1 MNWLFFSIATALL
14 WGTAELFY
22 KKGAQPDEKYSHLKI
37 SVWVGVVMGAHAI
50 YTLLTQDIG
59 YNPANLLIYLPV
71 SLFYIFSMTFSY
83 FGMRFLEESISDP
96 IENTAGVICVL
107 LFAIFMGDEFS
118 ALTWIAVA
126 VITLGVVGVS
136 YIENRGETPRKKLL
150 GKKLAIV
157 AFCMPFVYA
166 LLDAFGTFLDDAF
179 FLVEDIANAPFV
191 DVTEETIEAV
201 ANPSYELP
209 FALFALFMGDEF
221 SWLTWLSVGVITVG
235 VVGVSYLE
243 NHGETTRK
251 KNYGKALAII
261 SFCMPFVYAL
271 LDAFGTFLD
280 DAFFLIEDVASSPL
294 VDVTE
299 ETIEAV
305 ANTSYELTFALFAL
319 CLFIFMK
326 SKKVKFGSVPQ
337 HKDKI
342 LAAVFET
349 AGQFTYVYALG
360 GVDAVAAP
368 ILSSVCVVSLLL
380 SRIFLKEK
388 LSWKTYAFIAVVIV
402 GILLL
407 AVSEEL

>member
-1 MNWLFFSIATALL
+1 MSWLLFSVATALL

-22 KKGAQPDEKYSHLKI
+22 KKGARPDEKYSHLKI
-37 SVWVGVVMGAHAI
+37 CVWVGVVMGAHAI
-50 YTLLTQDIG
+50 FTLLTQDIG
-59 YNPANLLIYLPV
+59 YNPVNLIVYAPV
-71 SLFYIFSMTFSY
+71 SLFYIISMAFSY

-118 ALTWIAVA
+118 LLTWIAVG
-126 VITLGVVGVS
+126 VITVGVVGVS
-136 YIENRGETPRKKLL
+136 YLENAGETPRKKTL
-150 GKKLAIV
+150 GKRLAIIS
-157 AFCMPFVYA
+157 FCMPFLYA

-179 FLVEDIANAPFV
+179 FLVEDIAA
-191 DVTEETIEAV
+191 T
-201 ANPSYELP
+201 
-209 FALFALFMGDEF
+209 
-221 SWLTWLSVGVITVG
+221 
-235 VVGVSYLE
+235 
-243 NHGETTRK
+243 
-251 KNYGKALAII
+251 
-261 SFCMPFVYAL
+261 
-271 LDAFGTFLD
+271 
-280 DAFFLIEDVASSPL
+280 PL

-319 CLFIFMK
+319 GLFIFMK
-326 SKKVKFGSVPQ
+326 AKKVKFGPVKQ

-407 AVSEEL
+407 AVAEEL

>member
-1 MNWLFFSIATALL
+1 MSWLFFSIATALL

-22 KKGAQPDEKYSHLKI
+22 KKGARPDEKYSHLKI
-37 SVWVGVVMGAHAI
+37 CVWVGIVMGAHAI
-50 YTLLTQDIG
+50 FTLLTQDIN
-59 YNPANLLIYLPV
+59 YNPINLLVYLPV
-71 SLFYIFSMTFSY
+71 SLFYIISMAFSY

-126 VITLGVVGVS
+126 IIAVGVVGVG
-136 YIENRGETPRKKLL
+136 YMENHGETPRKKKY
-150 GKKLAIV
+150 GKTLAVI

-179 FLVEDIANAPFV
+179 FLVEDIAS
-191 DVTEETIEAV
+191 T
-201 ANPSYELP
+201 
-209 FALFALFMGDEF
+209 
-221 SWLTWLSVGVITVG
+221 
-235 VVGVSYLE
+235 
-243 NHGETTRK
+243 
-251 KNYGKALAII
+251 
-261 SFCMPFVYAL
+261 
-271 LDAFGTFLD
+271 
-280 DAFFLIEDVASSPL
+280 PL

-305 ANTSYELTFALFAL
+305 ANTSYELTFAAFAL
-319 CLFIFMK
+319 ILFIFMK
-326 SKKVKFGSVPQ
+326 VKKVGFGPVPQ

-368 ILSSVCVVSLLL
+368 ILSSVCVVSLVL

-407 AVSEEL
+407 AVAEEL

>member
-1 MNWLFFSIATALL
+1 MSWLFFSIATALL

-22 KKGAQPDEKYSHLKI
+22 KKGALPNEKYSHLKI
-37 SVWVGVVMGAHAI
+37 CVWVGIVMGAHAVF
-50 YTLLTQDIG
+50 TLLTQDIH
-59 YNPANLLIYLPV
+59 YNPVNLLIYLPV
-71 SLFYIFSMTFSY
+71 SLFYIISMAFSY

-96 IENTAGVICVL
+96 IENTAGVICAL
-107 LFAIFMGDEFS
+107 LFVIFLQEEIS
-118 ALTWIAVA
+118 PLTWVA
-126 VITLGVVGVS
+126 IGIITVGVLGVS
-136 YIENRGETPRKKLL
+136 FLENHGETTRKKIL

-201 ANPSYELP
+201 AN
-209 FALFALFMGDEF
+209 
-221 SWLTWLSVGVITVG
+221 
-235 VVGVSYLE
+235 
-243 NHGETTRK
+243 
-251 KNYGKALAII
+251 
-261 SFCMPFVYAL
+261 
-271 LDAFGTFLD
+271 
-280 DAFFLIEDVASSPL
+280 
-294 VDVTE
+294 
-299 ETIEAV
+299 
-305 ANTSYELTFALFAL
+305 TSYELTFALFAL
-319 CLFIFMK
+319 GLYIFMK
-326 SKKVKFGSVPQ
+326 TKKVKFGPVPQ

-360 GVDAVAAP
+360 GVDAIAAP

-388 LSWKTYAFIAVVIV
+388 LNWKTYVFIGVVIF
-402 GILLL
+402 GILLM

>member
-1 MNWLFFSIATALL
+1 MSWLFFSVATALL

-37 SVWVGVVMGAHAI
+37 CVWVGVVMGAHAVF
-50 YTLLTQDIG
+50 TLLTQDIG
-59 YNPANLLIYLPV
+59 YNPVNLLVYLPV
-71 SLFYIFSMTFSY
+71 SLFYIISMAFSY

-118 ALTWIAVA
+118 LLTWIAVG
-126 VITLGVVGVS
+126 VITVGVVGVS
-136 YIENRGETPRKKLL
+136 FLENSGETPRKKKL
-150 GKKLAIV
+150 GKTLAIV
-157 AFCMPFVYA
+157 SFCMPFVYA

-179 FLVEDIANAPFV
+179 FLVEDITA
-191 DVTEETIEAV
+191 T
-201 ANPSYELP
+201 
-209 FALFALFMGDEF
+209 
-221 SWLTWLSVGVITVG
+221 
-235 VVGVSYLE
+235 
-243 NHGETTRK
+243 
-251 KNYGKALAII
+251 
-261 SFCMPFVYAL
+261 
-271 LDAFGTFLD
+271 
-280 DAFFLIEDVASSPL
+280 PL

-319 CLFIFMK
+319 CLFVFMK
-326 SKKVKFGSVPQ
+326 AKNVKFGPVPQ

-388 LSWKTYAFIAVVIV
+388 LSWKTYAFIGVVIF

-407 AVSEEL
+407 AVAEEL

>member
-1 MNWLFFSIATALL
+1 MSWLFFSVATALL

-22 KKGAQPDEKYSHLKI
+22 KKGARPDEKYSHLKI
-37 SVWVGVVMGAHAI
+37 CVWVGIVMGAHAI
-50 YTLLTQDIG
+50 FTLVTQDIN
-59 YNPANLLIYLPV
+59 YNPVNLLVYLPV
-71 SLFYIFSMTFSY
+71 SLFYIISMAFSY

-118 ALTWIAVA
+118 LLTWTAVG
-126 VITLGVVGVS
+126 VITVGVVGVS
-136 YIENRGETPRKKLL
+136 YMENAGETPRKKTY

-157 AFCMPFVYA
+157 AFIMPFLYA
-166 LLDAFGTFLDDAF
+166 LLDAVGTFLDDAF
-179 FLVEDIANAPFV
+179 FLVEDIANAPF
-191 DVTEETIEAV
+191 
-201 ANPSYELP
+201 
-209 FALFALFMGDEF
+209 
-221 SWLTWLSVGVITVG
+221 
-235 VVGVSYLE
+235 
-243 NHGETTRK
+243 
-251 KNYGKALAII
+251 
-261 SFCMPFVYAL
+261 
-271 LDAFGTFLD
+271 
-280 DAFFLIEDVASSPL
+280 

-326 SKKVKFGSVPQ
+326 SKKVKFGPVPQ

-388 LSWKTYAFIAVVIV
+388 LNWKTYAFITVVIV

-407 AVSEEL
+407 AVAEEL

>member
-1 MNWLFFSIATALL
+1 MSWLFFSIATALL

-22 KKGAQPDEKYSHLKI
+22 KKGARPDEKYSHLKI
-37 SVWVGVVMGAHAI
+37 SVWVGVVMGLHAI

-59 YNPANLLIYLPV
+59 YNPMNLLIYLPV

-83 FGMRFLEESISDP
+83 FGMRFIEESISDP

-118 ALTWIAVA
+118 LLTWIAVA
-126 VITLGVVGVS
+126 VITVGVVGVS
-136 YIENRGETPRKKLL
+136 YMENKGETPRKKAL

-166 LLDAFGTFLDDAF
+166 LLDAVGTFLDDAF

-201 ANPSYELP
+201 AN
-209 FALFALFMGDEF
+209 
-221 SWLTWLSVGVITVG
+221 
-235 VVGVSYLE
+235 
-243 NHGETTRK
+243 
-251 KNYGKALAII
+251 
-261 SFCMPFVYAL
+261 
-271 LDAFGTFLD
+271 
-280 DAFFLIEDVASSPL
+280 
-294 VDVTE
+294 
-299 ETIEAV
+299 
-305 ANTSYELTFALFAL
+305 TSYELTFALFAL
-319 CLFIFMK
+319 GLFIFMK
-326 SKKVKFGSVPQ
+326 AKGVKFGPVPQ

-407 AVSEEL
+407 AVAEEL

>member
-1 MNWLFFSIATALL
+1 MSWLFFAIATAVL

-22 KKGAQPDEKYSHLKI
+22 KKGAQPNEKYSHLKI
-37 SVWVGVVMGAHAI
+37 CVWVGVVMGAHAI
-50 YTLLTQDIG
+50 FTLLTQDIN
-59 YNPANLLIYLPV
+59 YNPINLLVYAPV
-71 SLFYIFSMTFSY
+71 SLFYIISMAFSY
-83 FGMRFLEESISDP
+83 FGMRFIEESISDP

-118 ALTWIAVA
+118 VLTWVA
-126 VITLGVVGVS
+126 VGIIAIGVVGVG
-136 YIENRGETPRKKLL
+136 YLENKGETTRKKTY

-179 FLVEDIANAPFV
+179 FLVED
-191 DVTEETIEAV
+191 V
-201 ANPSYELP
+201 AN
-209 FALFALFMGDEF
+209 
-221 SWLTWLSVGVITVG
+221 T
-235 VVGVSYLE
+235 
-243 NHGETTRK
+243 
-251 KNYGKALAII
+251 
-261 SFCMPFVYAL
+261 
-271 LDAFGTFLD
+271 
-280 DAFFLIEDVASSPL
+280 PL

-319 CLFIFMK
+319 ILFIFMK
-326 SKKVKFGSVPQ
+326 AKKVEFGPVKQ

-388 LSWKTYAFIAVVIV
+388 LSWKTYLFIGIVIV

-407 AVSEEL
+407 AVAEEL

>member
-1 MNWLFFSIATALL
+1 MSWLFFSVATALL

-22 KKGAQPDEKYSHLKI
+22 KKGAQPNEKYSHLKI
-37 SVWVGVVMGAHAI
+37 CIWVGIVMGAHAI
-50 YTLLTQDIG
+50 FTLLTQDIG

-71 SLFYIFSMTFSY
+71 SAFYIISMAFSY

-118 ALTWIAVA
+118 LLTWIAVG
-126 VITLGVVGVS
+126 VITIGVVGVS
-136 YIENRGETPRKKLL
+136 YMENAGETPRKKTY

-157 AFCMPFVYA
+157 AFIMPFLYA
-166 LLDAFGTFLDDAF
+166 LLDAVGTFLDDAF

-201 ANPSYELP
+201 AN
-209 FALFALFMGDEF
+209 
-221 SWLTWLSVGVITVG
+221 
-235 VVGVSYLE
+235 
-243 NHGETTRK
+243 
-251 KNYGKALAII
+251 
-261 SFCMPFVYAL
+261 
-271 LDAFGTFLD
+271 
-280 DAFFLIEDVASSPL
+280 
-294 VDVTE
+294 
-299 ETIEAV
+299 
-305 ANTSYELTFALFAL
+305 TSYELTFALFAL
-319 CLFIFMK
+319 GLFLFLK
-326 SKKVKFGSVPQ
+326 AKKVPFGPMPQ
-337 HKDKI
+337 HKDKL

-388 LSWKTYAFIAVVIV
+388 LSWKTYAFITVVII

-407 AVSEEL
+407 AVAEEL

>member
-1 MNWLFFSIATALL
+1 MSWLFFSIATALL

-22 KKGAQPDEKYSHLKI
+22 KKGAQPGEKYSHLKI
-37 SVWVGVVMGAHAI
+37 CVWVGIVMGAHAI
-50 YTLLTQDIG
+50 FTLLTQDIG
-59 YNPANLLIYLPV
+59 YNPINLLVYLPV
-71 SLFYIFSMTFSY
+71 SLFYIISMAFSY

-107 LFAIFMGDEFS
+107 LFALFMGDEFS
-118 ALTWIAVA
+118 WLTWVAVA
-126 VITLGVVGVS
+126 VIAVGVVGVS
-136 YIENRGETPRKKLL
+136 YLENRGETPRKKNYGKLL
-150 GKKLAIV
+150 AVV
-157 AFCMPFVYA
+157 AFIMPFLYA

-179 FLVEDIANAPFV
+179 FLVED
-191 DVTEETIEAV
+191 
-201 ANPSYELP
+201 
-209 FALFALFMGDEF
+209 
-221 SWLTWLSVGVITVG
+221 
-235 VVGVSYLE
+235 
-243 NHGETTRK
+243 
-251 KNYGKALAII
+251 
-261 SFCMPFVYAL
+261 
-271 LDAFGTFLD
+271 
-280 DAFFLIEDVASSPL
+280 VASSPL
-294 VDVTE
+294 VDITE

-319 CLFIFMK
+319 GLFIFMK
-326 SKKVKFGSVPQ
+326 AKKVKFGPIISKNEKGKISFAAS
-337 HKDKI
+337 HRDKL

-388 LSWKTYAFIAVVIV
+388 LSWKTYAFIAVVII

>member
-1 MNWLFFSIATALL
+1 
-14 WGTAELFY
+14 
-22 KKGAQPDEKYSHLKI
+22 
-37 SVWVGVVMGAHAI
+37 MGAHAI
-50 YTLLTQDIG
+50 FTLLTQDIG
-59 YNPANLLIYLPV
+59 YNPVNLLIYLPV
-71 SLFYIFSMTFSY
+71 SLFYIISMAFSY

-118 ALTWIAVA
+118 LLTWIAVG
-126 VITLGVVGVS
+126 VITVGVVGVS
-136 YIENRGETPRKKLL
+136 YMENAGETPRKKTY

-157 AFCMPFVYA
+157 AFIMPFLYA

-179 FLVEDIANAPFV
+179 FLVEDIAA
-191 DVTEETIEAV
+191 T
-201 ANPSYELP
+201 
-209 FALFALFMGDEF
+209 
-221 SWLTWLSVGVITVG
+221 
-235 VVGVSYLE
+235 
-243 NHGETTRK
+243 
-251 KNYGKALAII
+251 
-261 SFCMPFVYAL
+261 
-271 LDAFGTFLD
+271 
-280 DAFFLIEDVASSPL
+280 PL
-294 VDVTE
+294 VNVTE

-319 CLFIFMK
+319 GLFIFMK
-326 SKKVKFGSVPQ
+326 AKKVTFGPLFAKTETGKFCFVPQ
-337 HKDKI
+337 HRDKL

-388 LSWKTYAFIAVVIV
+388 LSWKTYAFIAIVII

-407 AVSEEL
+407 AISEEL

>member
-1 MNWLFFSIATALL
+1 MSWLFFSIATAVL

-22 KKGAQPDEKYSHLKI
+22 KKGAQPNEKYSHLKI
-37 SVWVGVVMGAHAI
+37 CVWVGVVMGAHALF
-50 YTLLTQDIG
+50 TLLTQDIG
-59 YNPANLLIYLPV
+59 YNPVNLLVYAPV
-71 SLFYIFSMTFSY
+71 SLFYIISMAFSY

-107 LFAIFMGDEFS
+107 LFA
-118 ALTWIAVA
+118 
-126 VITLGVVGVS
+126 
-136 YIENRGETPRKKLL
+136 
-150 GKKLAIV
+150 
-157 AFCMPFVYA
+157 
-166 LLDAFGTFLDDAF
+166 
-179 FLVEDIANAPFV
+179 
-191 DVTEETIEAV
+191 
-201 ANPSYELP
+201 
-209 FALFALFMGDEF
+209 LFMGDEF
-221 SWLTWLSVGVITVG
+221 SWITWVAVGVITVG

-243 NHGETTRK
+243 NRGETTRK
-251 KNYGKALAII
+251 KKLGKALAII
-261 SFCMPFVYAL
+261 AFCMPFVYAL

-280 DAFFLIEDVASSPL
+280 DAFFLIEDVANSPL

-299 ETIEAV
+299 DTIEAV

-319 CLFIFMK
+319 GLYIFMR
-326 SKKVKFGSVPQ
+326 SKGVKFGSVPQ

-360 GVDAVAAP
+360 GVDAIAAP

-388 LSWKTYAFIAVVIV
+388 LSWKTYAFIAVVII

>member
-1 MNWLFFSIATALL
+1 MSWLFFSVATALL

-22 KKGAQPDEKYSHLKI
+22 KKGALPNEKYSHLKI
-37 SVWVGVVMGAHAI
+37 CVWVGVVMGAHAI
-50 YTLLTQDIG
+50 FTLLTQDIG
-59 YNPANLLIYLPV
+59 YNPVNLLVYLPV
-71 SLFYIFSMTFSY
+71 SAFYIISMAFSY

-118 ALTWIAVA
+118 LLTWIAVA
-126 VITLGVVGVS
+126 VITVGVVGVS
-136 YIENRGETPRKKLL
+136 YMENAGETPRKKTY

-157 AFCMPFVYA
+157 AFIMPFLYA

-201 ANPSYELP
+201 AN
-209 FALFALFMGDEF
+209 
-221 SWLTWLSVGVITVG
+221 
-235 VVGVSYLE
+235 
-243 NHGETTRK
+243 
-251 KNYGKALAII
+251 
-261 SFCMPFVYAL
+261 
-271 LDAFGTFLD
+271 
-280 DAFFLIEDVASSPL
+280 
-294 VDVTE
+294 
-299 ETIEAV
+299 
-305 ANTSYELTFALFAL
+305 TSYELTFALFAL
-319 CLFIFMK
+319 GLFIFMK
-326 SKKVKFGSVPQ
+326 AKKVKFGPVPQ

-360 GVDAVAAP
+360 GVDAIAAP
-368 ILSSVCVVSLLL
+368 ILSSICVVSLLL

-388 LSWKTYAFIAVVIV
+388 LSWKTYVFIGIVIF

-407 AVSEEL
+407 AVAEEL